1 MLAIVIHGP
10 HDLRIESRETTQ
22 PKEGQVLVR
31 IEAGG
36 ICGSD
41 LHYYHHGGFG
51 AVRVRH
57 PMILGHEI
65 AGRIAATGP
74 GVTGLAVGDVVAV
87 NPSQPCG
94 RCAMCLAGLSN
105 HCTDMRFY
113 GSAMRNPH
121 VEGGFRDE
129 LVCEASQCFVAKR
142 MDAFALALAE
152 PFSVALHAVNQ
163 AGSLLGK
170 RVLVTGCGPIGA
182 LVVVAARLAGAQDI
196 IVTDIVPEP
205 LAVARALGADRVVD
219 MRDRPEALSHVG
231 GTIDV
236 MFECSGNERAL
247 RSGIDVMHPC
257 GTVVQVGLGEDVS
270 LPQSRIVSR
279 ELTLRGSFRFREE
292 FGVAVSLIDSGR
304 AVLDALVTRHFPMRD
319 AVAAFELASD
329 RRAAMKVHLAF

>member
-1 MLAIVIHGP
+1 
-10 HDLRIESRETTQ
+10 
-22 PKEGQVLVR
+22 
-31 IEAGG
+31 
-36 ICGSD
+36 
-41 LHYYHHGGFG
+41 
-51 AVRVRH
+51 
-57 PMILGHEI
+57 
-65 AGRIAATGP
+65 
-74 GVTGLAVGDVVAV
+74 
-87 NPSQPCG
+87 
-94 RCAMCLAGLSN
+94 
-105 HCTDMRFY
+105 
-113 GSAMRNPH
+113 
-121 VEGGFRDE
+121 
-129 LVCEASQCFVAKR
+129 